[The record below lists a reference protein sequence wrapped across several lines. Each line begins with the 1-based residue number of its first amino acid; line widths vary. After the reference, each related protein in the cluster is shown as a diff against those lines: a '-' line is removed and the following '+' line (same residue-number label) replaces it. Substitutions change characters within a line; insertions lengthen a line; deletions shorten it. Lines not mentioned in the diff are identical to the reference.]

1 MIQMDV
7 ADKLER
13 NWSGEKCDHNWEKEL
28 FLGTKAGDYR
38 CKIFGTTCSEVDMH
52 HNKEKQCICPQE
64 ESRRILC
71 IVKNAKTN
79 HTAIRAR

>member
-28 FLGTKAGDYR
+28 YLGTKTGDYR
-38 CKIFGTTCSEVDMH
+38 CTICGATCSEVDMLS
-52 HNKEKQCICPQE
+52 IVVT
-64 ESRRILC
+64 ESQ
-71 IVKNAKTN
+71 N
-79 HTAIRAR
+79 